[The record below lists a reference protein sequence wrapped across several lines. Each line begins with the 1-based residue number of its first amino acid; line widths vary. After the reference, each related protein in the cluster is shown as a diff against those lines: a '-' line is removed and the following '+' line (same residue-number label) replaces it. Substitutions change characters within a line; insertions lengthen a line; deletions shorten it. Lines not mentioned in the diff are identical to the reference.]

1 MLALLL
7 ALIAMA
13 AAAPNKQL
21 DPAWAEPTYGE
32 WVEVEQIAEQPPTAV
47 ELQPKLATKWWD
59 WVKP

>member
-13 AAAPNKQL
+13 AAAPNKQV

-32 WVEVEQIAEQPPTAV
+32 WVEVAEQPPPTAV

-59 WVKP
+59 WVTP

>member
-13 AAAPNKQL
+13 AAAPNKQV

-32 WVEVEQIAEQPPTAV
+32 WVEVAEQPPSTAV

-59 WVKP
+59 WVTP